1 MRYCI
6 VTSGIIENIVIAEA
20 DVAKTMN
27 FLPWYD
33 GAKIGDTYNPPPE
46 PEPEPTEIQVLQSQV
61 AELQA
66 ELLRIRTG
74 G

>member
-1 MRYCI
+1 MQYCV

-20 DVAKTMN
+20 DVAEKMG
-27 FLPWYD
+27 FLPGYD

-46 PEPEPTEIQVLQSQV
+46 PEPEPTEIEVLQSQV
-61 AELQA
+61 AALQA